1 MIKKSGLTRREFLK
15 IAGASG
21 AVVSLAGVGL
31 AGWESGVSGAAYTG
45 WQSEQGLVIF
55 DREPFRVDKPTY
67 GVVRTPPDRL
77 DGREVIFNRDTAL
90 KAQYYKDNKGEAGL
104 DAWMKEYYAKFQEK
118 LQLDRVR
125 NEKIEPERLENQ
137 KKYGDRYVMSQIW
150 SAAWSAI
157 SVPRSDRP
165 EKTDK
170 EGVQKPAYKV
180 KDPAAMAKLIK
191 KVTMSFGAT
200 MVGIAKFNPAWVYSH
215 AGADGRGYKRGD
227 PIDIPDWWQYAIA
240 FGVPHEWDIVKSN
253 PTYGTSSDAY
263 NRSSIAAARLVTF
276 IKKLGYAAREE
287 SPNGGYDTMV
297 PPILI
302 DAGLAEQGRFGFAIT
317 PETGG
322 NFRPAVV
329 FTNLPLVPDKP
340 INMGLKE
347 YCLNCKI
354 CAEQCP
360 SRAVPFDEP
369 KEIRGVVKWT
379 INHERCFNYWRSVVG
394 SGSCRIC
401 LALCPWSRKNAW
413 LYNMSKTVLSR
424 DPTGLLVKMSVE
436 AQKAFYENPDPS
448 TYYAPTN
455 ASVRPPEWWMQN
467 EPFIEVPASSA
478 AAPTN
483 LSATLEQALI
493 HDAMEM

>member
-1 MIKKSGLTRREFLK
+1 MSEKRGLSRRDFLK
-15 IAGASG
+15 IAGATG
-21 AVVSLAGVGL
+21 GVASLAGVGL
-31 AGWESGVSGAAYTG
+31 AGWDSGATGQAHTG
-45 WQSEQGLVIF
+45 WQSEQGLVMF
-55 DREPFRVDKPTY
+55 NREPFRVDKPTY
-67 GVVRTPPDRL
+67 GLAKATPDRL

-90 KAQYYKDNKGEAGL
+90 KAQWYTSKKGEAGL
-104 DAWMKEYYAKFQEK
+104 DAWMKDYYAKFPDK

-125 NEKIEPERLENQ
+125 NEKIEPERVENQ
-137 KKYGDRYVMSQIW
+137 KKYGSQYIMSQIW
-150 SAAWSAI
+150 SAAWSAV
-157 SVPRSDRP
+157 SVPRSDLP
-165 EKTDK
+165 EKTDL
-170 EGVQKPAYKV
+170 EGVQKPAYKI
-180 KDPAAMAKLIK
+180 KDPAAMSNLIK
-191 KVTMSFGAT
+191 KVTMTFGAT

-227 PIDIPDWWQYAIA
+227 PINIPDWWQYAIA

-276 IKKLGYAAREE
+276 IKRLGYAAREE

-302 DAGLAEQGRFGFAIT
+302 DAGLGEQGRFGFCIT
-317 PETGG
+317 PEAGG

-340 INMGLKE
+340 INMGLKS
-347 YCLNCKI
+347 YCMECKI

-360 SRAVPFDEP
+360 SRAIPFDEP

-379 INHERCFNYWRSVVG
+379 ISHERCFNYWRSVVG

-401 LALCPWSRKNAW
+401 LALCPWSRKDAW
-413 LYNMSKTVLSR
+413 LYNMTKAVLSR
-424 DPTGLLVKMSVE
+424 DPTGLMAKMSVE
-436 AQKAFYENPDPS
+436 AQKFLYENPDPQ

-455 ASVRPPEWWMQN
+455 ASVRPPEWWMRN
-467 EPFIEVPASSA
+467 DPFIEVPSAQGAS
-478 AAPTN
+478 APIWDALQEEALLN
-483 LSATLEQALI
+483 NALEL
-493 HDAMEM
+493 

>member
-1 MIKKSGLTRREFLK
+1 MGEKLALSRRDFIKL
-15 IAGASG
+15 AGAAG
-21 AVVSLAGVGL
+21 GVVGLAGVGL
-31 AGWESGVSGAAYTG
+31 AGWDSGVSGAAYTG
-45 WQSEQGLVIF
+45 WQSEQGLFIF
-55 DREPFRVDKPTY
+55 DREPYRVDKPTY
-67 GVVRTPPDRL
+67 GLAKAIPDRL
-77 DGREVIFNRDTAL
+77 DGREVIFNRDSAL
-90 KAQYYKDNKGEAGL
+90 KAQWYTSKKAEAGL
-104 DAWMKEYYAKFQEK
+104 DDWMKEYYSKFPEK

-137 KKYGDRYVMSQIW
+137 KKYGEPYIMSQIW
-150 SAAWSAI
+150 SAAWSAVA
-157 SVPRSDRP
+157 VPRSDKP
-165 EKTDK
+165 EKTDM
-170 EGVQKPAYKV
+170 EGMFKPAYKV
-180 KDPAAMAKLIK
+180 KDVAAMSKLIK
-191 KVTMSFGAT
+191 KVTMTFGAT
-200 MVGIAKFNPAWVYSH
+200 MVGIAKFNPAWVYAY
-215 AGADGRGYKRGD
+215 AGADGHGWKRGD
-227 PIDIPDWWQYAIA
+227 RIDIPEWWQYAIA
-240 FGVPHEWDIVKSN
+240 FGTPHEWDIVKSN

-302 DAGLAEQGRFGFAIT
+302 DAGLAEQGRFGFSIT

-360 SRAVPFDEP
+360 SRAIPFDEP

-394 SGSCRIC
+394 SGSCRVC

-413 LYNMSKTVLSR
+413 AYNMTKQMLSR
-424 DPTGLLVKMSVE
+424 DPTGVLGKISVE
-436 AQKAFYENPDPS
+436 VQKLLYENPDPA

-455 ASVRPPEWWMQN
+455 ASVRPPEWWMKN
-467 EPFIEVPASSA
+467 DPFIEIPPAKGVR
-478 AAPTN
+478 AP
-483 LSATLEQALI
+483 I
-493 HDAMEM
+493 WDAMQEEAWLGDALEI